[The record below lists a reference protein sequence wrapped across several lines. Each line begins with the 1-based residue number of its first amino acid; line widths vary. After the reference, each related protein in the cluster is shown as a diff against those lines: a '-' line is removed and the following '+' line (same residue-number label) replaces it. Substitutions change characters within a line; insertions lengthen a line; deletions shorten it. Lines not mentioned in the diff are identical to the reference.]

1 MIKIIIKKI
10 IIYKKE
16 DKIVKVNIVH
26 AMCFMINILIK
37 YKKLKANIKINYI
50 MLFLKEKK
58 YLHLNQNY
66 LFYKEINY

>member
-1 MIKIIIKKI
+1 LIKIIIKKI